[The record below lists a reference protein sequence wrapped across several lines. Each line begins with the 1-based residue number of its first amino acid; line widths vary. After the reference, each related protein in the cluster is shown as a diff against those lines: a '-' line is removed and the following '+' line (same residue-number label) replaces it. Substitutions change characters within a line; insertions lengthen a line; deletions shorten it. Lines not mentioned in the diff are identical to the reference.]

1 MLKLALVNAVKQADG
16 SFVKPNIA
24 DFDSVDKLNAIAT
37 DEKPSNVVPK
47 GYAGEQFSAG
57 ELYAGNFDTESNH
70 FASGSDLVPVP
81 ADKLPGDVTPKHL
94 KANSD
99 GSISDE

>member
-1 MLKLALVNAVKQADG
+1 MLKLALVNAAKNENG

-24 DFDSVDKLNAIAT
+24 NFNSVDKLNALASD
-37 DEKPSNVVPK
+37 DEPHKVTPK
-47 GYAGEQFSAG
+47 GYAGEQFAAG
-57 ELYAGNFDTESNH
+57 ELFAGNYDTEANR

-81 ADKLPGDVTPKHL
+81 AVKLPGTSTPKNV

-99 GSISDE
+99 GSVSDE